1 MTAKPALG
9 YPTRTE
15 AVHALRKQGL
25 TTREIAGRFGIST
38 SAVTALELGGGGC
51 RAVRPSERLG
61 RTVVLSIDV
70 LDALRPAAERR
81 KITVAELVRRIVAT
95 VADEGMVD
103 AVMDDG

>member
-25 TTREIAGRFGIST
+25 TTREIAQRIGISA
-38 SAVTALELGGGGC
+38 SSVTALELGGAGR
-51 RAVRPSERLG
+51 RAVRPSEQHG

-95 VADEGMVD
+95 VADEGIVD